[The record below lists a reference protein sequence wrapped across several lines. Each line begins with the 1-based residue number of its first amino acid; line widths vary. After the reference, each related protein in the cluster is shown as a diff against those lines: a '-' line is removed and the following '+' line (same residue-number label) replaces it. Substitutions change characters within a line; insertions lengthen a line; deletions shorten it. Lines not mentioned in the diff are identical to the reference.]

1 MVFYSR
7 TWWVLCC
14 TLNRKLHIFASK
26 LYIHALRR
34 DRSPALWYELVIVSN
49 NPALR
54 SSLFNENILYLM
66 KRHLIFM
73 ISVVVLVFGEAV
85 PVAAQPQSDQTREE
99 PIPGFLYIQ
108 YERGASPA
116 SVPLP
121 ELLDV
126 RSVRQAFPSIEVVMA
141 KRQLPQSV
149 MDLRRVHRVQYS
161 GSISPQEAAGMVSNT
176 PGVVYAEPW
185 WPRYPAGLPREAVF
199 REPSKHDG
207 MPVEP
212 NDPRFENE
220 AYMESLRM
228 TEAWDQVKGEDG
240 DVVIAI
246 IDSGTDWLHEDL
258 LDNVWTNLN
267 EIPDNGVDDDENGFI
282 DDVHGWNFE
291 NDSPDPTGTEGWHGT
306 VVAGVASA
314 VANNGKGLAGTSWNA
329 RFMPTDVSCRR
340 SGAFCFTAEAMLYA
354 AVNGADIINASY
366 SSNKYSRT
374 HVFAIRAAFDLG
386 ALVVAAA
393 SSEYLGIDNRFRHY
407 PSAMLE
413 TLSVCGTQK
422 WVDVNAYDYGYSI
435 DVCTAGKGVLG
446 TEPENG
452 YSTGNGTSFAAP
464 LVSGIAALVRT
475 VFPDFSPAQ
484 VREQLRATAVNID
497 GSNLASLAGLL
508 GRGRVDAY
516 RAVTDRNAVSARLTD
531 WTIKDA
537 SGDGHIAVG
546 ELVTVD
552 ATIKNYLA
560 DVNGYR
566 IDWIPNI
573 HHIDVESGGS
583 VTTGPMAS
591 GDEVVVQFSF
601 RALKSVPYRSM
612 TFIEPR
618 IRPVLP
624 SGTGEIVSG
633 ADAVR
638 LVVADSELRTHRT
651 DAMEF
656 DVTSEGNFGWVDT
669 SRLYDKDYP
678 GAIGNGFIFD
688 ASGNSYLHEGGLV
701 IGVAREQISGSVLN
715 RPDVRFPIQN
725 RHLVPNGPMKSYTS
739 SEGHQYSGI
748 ALTDAASPDPLGLS
762 ILQEVFTDADTR
774 FKNVAL
780 VRYTLENPTAAS
792 INGIHIGLYFDWD
805 LRDEGDNNVG
815 IDPVGG
821 FSYMTSSDRSQ
832 FAGLKVFNSDVP
844 SHSRF
849 YNSDERESIELL
861 GDLWE
866 GMSGGVIVPDQKSD
880 DWAQIVSAGP
890 YNLAA
895 GADTTIEFAILGGKS
910 LSDLRNAV
918 DRVDELLDRMN
929 SMAIIAS
936 IPIQNLPGT
945 LNLQGNY
952 PNPFMDHTTVAFTL
966 PEPSVVTMEMYDI
979 LGRHVFTLG
988 PHPQGGGS
996 NTLRVE
1002 RGGLAAGT
1010 YVYRI
1015 HAHTPANTS
1024 VMTGKL
1030 IIAH

>member
-1 MVFYSR
+1 MVHPPIMLYIETKFTYI
-7 TWWVLCC
+7 C
-14 TLNRKLHIFASK
+14 FK
-26 LYIHALRR
+26 LYIRALRR
-34 DRSPALWYELVIVSN
+34 DISPALWYELVIVSIVSN
-49 NPALR
+49 NPALL
-54 SSLFNENILYLM
+54 SSLFIESIPYLM
-66 KRHLIFM
+66 KLHFIFM
-73 ISVVVLVFGEAV
+73 ISVVVLVFGEVV
-85 PVAAQPQSDQTREE
+85 PVTAQPQSDQTREE
-99 PIPGFLYIQ
+99 PIPGFLYVQ

-116 SVPLP
+116 NVPLP
-121 ELLDV
+121 ELLDIQ
-126 RSVRQAFPSIEVVMA
+126 SVRQAFPSIEVVMA
-141 KRQLPQSV
+141 KRKLPRSV
-149 MDLRRVHRVQYS
+149 MDLRRVHRVRYS

-176 PGVVYAEPW
+176 SGVVYAEPW

-199 REPSKHDG
+199 RERSKHDG

-246 IDSGTDWLHEDL
+246 IDGGTDWLHEDL
-258 LDNVWTNLN
+258 VDNVWTNPN

-282 DDVHGWNFE
+282 DDMHGWNFE
-291 NDSPDPTGTEGWHGT
+291 NDSPDPAGTDSWHGT
-306 VVAGVASA
+306 VVAGAASA

-329 RFMPTDVSCRR
+329 RFMPMDTNCRGRR
-340 SGAFCFTAEAMLYA
+340 SLCFTAEAVLYA
-354 AVNGADIINASY
+354 AVNGANIINASY

-413 TLSVCGTQK
+413 TLSVCGTEK
-422 WVDVNAYDYGYSI
+422 WVDFNAYDYGYYI

-452 YSTGNGTSFAAP
+452 YGTGNGTSFAAP
-464 LVSGIAALVRT
+464 LVSGIAALVKT

-537 SGDGHIAVG
+537 SGDEHIAAG

-560 DVNGYR
+560 AVSGYR
-566 IDWIPNI
+566 IDWIPSI
-573 HHIDVESGGS
+573 PHIDVESGGS

-624 SGTGEIVSG
+624 SGTGDSVSG

-651 DAMEF
+651 DAMVF

-669 SRLYDKDYP
+669 SRLYDTDYP
-678 GAIGNGFIFD
+678 GAIGNGFGF
-688 ASGNSYLHEGGLV
+688 SGRGYLHLYEGGLV
-701 IGVAREQISGSVLN
+701 IGVAEGQVSGAVLE

-725 RHLVPNGPMKSYTS
+725 RHFVPSGPMEAYTS
-739 SEGHQYSGI
+739 SEGHQYSSI
-748 ALTDAASPDPLGLS
+748 ALKDADSSDPLGLN
-762 ILQEVFTDADTR
+762 IRQEVFTDADTR
-774 FKNVAL
+774 FGNIAL
-780 VRYTLENPTAAS
+780 VRYTLKNPAAAS
-792 INGIHIGLYFDWD
+792 VNGIHIGLYFDWD
-805 LRDEGDNNVG
+805 LRNGGDNNAG
-815 IDPVGG
+815 IDPVSG
-821 FSYMTSSDRSQ
+821 FSYTTNRDQSL
-832 FAGLKVFNSDVP
+832 FAGLKVVTMEAP
-844 SHSRF
+844 SHSRS
-849 YNSDERESIELL
+849 YNLNERESIELSR
-861 GDLWE
+861 DLWE

-890 YNLAA
+890 YNLTA

-929 SMAIIAS
+929 STAIIAS

-966 PEPSVVTMEMYDI
+966 PEPAVVTMEMYDI

>member
-1 MVFYSR
+1 M
-7 TWWVLCC
+7 
-14 TLNRKLHIFASK
+14 K
-26 LYIHALRR
+26 LYF
-34 DRSPALWYELVIVSN
+34 V
-49 NPALR
+49 
-54 SSLFNENILYLM
+54 
-66 KRHLIFM
+66 FM
-73 ISVVVLVFGEAV
+73 ISVAVLTFGEAV
-85 PVAAQPQSDQTREE
+85 PVAAQLQSDQTREE
-99 PIPGFLYIQ
+99 PIPGFLYVQ
-108 YERGASPA
+108 YERGVSPA
-116 SVPLP
+116 NVPLP

-126 RSVRQAFPSIEVVMA
+126 RSVRQAFPSIEVVTA
-141 KRQLPQSV
+141 KRQLPRSV
-149 MDLRRVHRVQYS
+149 MDLRQIHRVQYS
-161 GSISPQEAAGMVSNT
+161 ESISPQEAAGMVSNV
-176 PGVVYAEPW
+176 PRVVYAEPC
-185 WPRYPAGLPREAVF
+185 WPRYPAGLPQEAVF
-199 REPSKHDG
+199 REPLKHGD

-212 NDPRFENE
+212 NDPHFENE

-228 TEAWDQVKGEDG
+228 TEAWDKVKGEDG

-246 IDSGTDWLHEDL
+246 IDGGTDWLHEDL
-258 LDNVWTNLN
+258 VDNVWTNPN

-282 DDVHGWNFE
+282 DDMHGWNFQ
-291 NDSPDPTGTEGWHGT
+291 NDSPDPAGTEDWHGT

-329 RFMPTDVSCRR
+329 RFMPMDTSCRG
-340 SGAFCFTAEAMLYA
+340 SGSLCFTAEAVLYA

-374 HVFAIRAAFDLG
+374 GALAVRAAFDLG

-393 SSEYLGIDNRFRHY
+393 SSEYLGIDNRFYHY

-422 WVDVNAYDYGYSI
+422 WVDVNAYDYGYAI

-446 TEPENG
+446 TDIENG
-452 YSTGNGTSFAAP
+452 YSTANGTSFAAP
-464 LVSGIAALVRT
+464 LVSGIAALVKT
-475 VFPDFSPAQ
+475 VFPGFSPAQ

-497 GSNLASLAGLL
+497 DSNLASLAGLL

-516 RAVTDRNAVSARLTD
+516 RAVTDRNAVSVRLTD

-560 DVNGYR
+560 EVSGYR
-566 IDWIPNI
+566 IDWIPSI
-573 HHIDVESGGS
+573 PHIDMESGGS
-583 VTTGPMAS
+583 VTTGPMDS
-591 GDEVVVQFSF
+591 GDEIVVQFSF
-601 RALKSVPYRSM
+601 RALKTVPYRSM

-624 SGTGEIVSG
+624 TGTGEIVSG

-669 SRLYDKDYP
+669 SRLYYTDYP
-678 GAIGNGFIFD
+678 GALGNGFGFNG
-688 ASGNSYLHEGGLV
+688 SGDSYLYEGGLV
-701 IGVAREQISGSVLN
+701 IGVDQEQISGSVLN

-725 RHLVPNGPMKSYTS
+725 RHLVPSGPMKSYTS

-774 FKNVAL
+774 FKNIAL
-780 VRYTLENPTAAS
+780 VRYTLENPTPAS

-805 LRDEGDNNVG
+805 LKSESNNNVG
-815 IDPVGG
+815 IDPASG
-821 FSYMTSSDRSQ
+821 FSYMTSADRSQ
-832 FAGLKVFNSDVP
+832 FAGLKVVNSDVP

-849 YNSDERESIELL
+849 YNSDEHESIELL

-866 GMSGGVIVPDQKSD
+866 GMSGGIIVPSQTSD
-880 DWAQIVSAGP
+880 DWVQIVSSGP
-890 YNLAA
+890 YNLVA
-895 GADTTIEFAILGGKS
+895 GADTTVEFAILGGES

-929 SMAIIAS
+929 STAITAL
-936 IPIQNLPGT
+936 IPIQNLPST
-945 LNLQGNY
+945 LNLRGNY

-966 PEPSVVTMEMYDI
+966 PEPAVVTMEMYDI
-979 LGRHVFTLG
+979 LGRHVFTQG
-988 PHPQGGGS
+988 PHPQGGGF

-1030 IIAH
+1030 VIVH